1 MDILITIVGWMIII
15 ALALFVLASS
25 VLFVKDGMDSKK
37 EGRRRKTAYT
47 VMFIISMVIAGLFI
61 LGVIFLSILAMLIM
75 RSM

>member
-1 MDILITIVGWMIII
+1 MNILITIVGWMIII

-37 EGRRRKTAYT
+37 EGRRRKTTYT

-61 LGVIFLSILAMLIM
+61 LGVIFFSILAMLIM

>member
-1 MDILITIVGWMIII
+1 MNILITIVGWMIII

-37 EGRRRKTAYT
+37 EGRRRKTTYT

>member
-37 EGRRRKTAYT
+37 EGRRRKTTYT